1 MNHNLSKETAA
12 RLFSEG
18 MEQQLKS
25 DLLALSYS
33 SESPVTAQAEKMIN
47 FLSEYKELRTIYLC
61 ALKEVQTKFDVL
73 NTEFSVLHQRNP
85 ISSIHTRLKSNSSI
99 IEKMNRKK
107 IPFSLDNL
115 LHEINDVAGIRVICS
130 YIDDIYALSDALTKQ
145 DDVTLLEK
153 KDYIVN
159 PKPNGYRSL
168 HLIISVPVF
177 FANEKKD
184 VKVEVQI
191 RTIAMDF
198 WASLEHQIKYKKDI
212 PDQDAVITQLKNCA
226 TSIADLDQQML
237 DIRKKL
243 EEGTED
249 DPKTPLLYRRSVNL
263 DIPLM

>member
-1 MNHNLSKETAA
+1 MNDHHTD
-12 RLFSEG
+12 RLFSESV
-18 MEQQLKS
+18 EQQLKS
-25 DLLALSYS
+25 ELLTLSYS

-61 ALKEVQTKFDVL
+61 ALKEMQTKFDVL
-73 NTEFSVLHQRNP
+73 NTEFSVLYSRNP
-85 ISSIHTRLKSNSSI
+85 ISAIHTRLKSNSSI

-115 LHEINDVAGIRVICS
+115 LREINDVAGVRVICS
-130 YIDDIYALSDALTKQ
+130 YIDDIYALSDMLTQQ
-145 DDVTLLEK
+145 DDVTLLAK

-168 HLIISVPVF
+168 HLVVSIPVF

-198 WASLEHQIKYKKDI
+198 WASLEHQIKYKKNI
-212 PDQDAVITQLKNCA
+212 PNESEVIEELKNCA
-226 TSIADLDQQML
+226 SDICELDQRML
-237 DIRKKL
+237 NIRKKL

-249 DPKTPLLYRRSVNL
+249 DPKTPLLYQRSVNL

>member
-1 MNHNLSKETAA
+1 MNTNHATEAH
-12 RLFSEG
+12 RLFAEG
-18 MEQQLKS
+18 SEQQLKAE
-25 DLLALSYS
+25 LLALSYS
-33 SESPVTAQAEKMIN
+33 TETPVIDQAEKMIN

-73 NTEFSVLHQRNP
+73 NTEFNVLYSRNP

-115 LHEINDVAGIRVICS
+115 LREINDVAGVRIVCS
-130 YIDDIYALSDALTKQ
+130 YIDDIYALADLFTKQ

-168 HLIISVPVF
+168 HLIISIPVF

-198 WASLEHQIKYKKDI
+198 WASLEHQIKYKKNI
-212 PDQDAVITQLKNCA
+212 PDESDVIARLKTCA
-226 TSIADLDQQML
+226 DSIRALDEEML

-249 DPKTPLLYRRSVNL
+249 DPKTPLLYQRAVKL
-263 DIPLM
+263 DAPIV

>member
-1 MNHNLSKETAA
+1 MNDHHAD
-12 RLFSEG
+12 RLFSESV
-18 MEQQLKS
+18 EQQLKS
-25 DLLALSYS
+25 ELLTLSYS

-61 ALKEVQTKFDVL
+61 ALKEMQTKFDVL
-73 NTEFSVLHQRNP
+73 NTEFSVLYSRNP
-85 ISSIHTRLKSNSSI
+85 ISAIHTRLKSNSSI

-115 LHEINDVAGIRVICS
+115 LHEINDVAGVRVICS
-130 YIDDIYALSDALTKQ
+130 YIDDIYALSDMLTQQ
-145 DDVTLLEK
+145 DDVTLLAK

-168 HLIISVPVF
+168 HLVVSIPVF

-198 WASLEHQIKYKKDI
+198 WASLEHQIKYKKNI
-212 PDQDAVITQLKNCA
+212 PNESEVIEELKNCA
-226 TSIADLDQQML
+226 SDICELDQRML
-237 DIRKKL
+237 NIRKKL

-249 DPKTPLLYRRSVNL
+249 DPKTPLLYQRSVNL